1 MAPSVSTL
9 QRYSVSV
16 RPCLNQPLVNNIY
29 YVYISLPL
37 VHQHLILTRALVTAS
52 TTHVHSTRSV
62 HLVSTPLTV
71 FNPGPAPSMWI
82 RKFRTELVGRQRDLD
97 SGSVSQASV
106 SQAVPAELRANLA
119 TAMAAA
125 LAALDEIERLG

>member
-1 MAPSVSTL
+1 
-9 QRYSVSV
+9 
-16 RPCLNQPLVNNIY
+16 
-29 YVYISLPL
+29 
-37 VHQHLILTRALVTAS
+37 
-52 TTHVHSTRSV
+52 
-62 HLVSTPLTV
+62 
-71 FNPGPAPSMWI
+71 MWI